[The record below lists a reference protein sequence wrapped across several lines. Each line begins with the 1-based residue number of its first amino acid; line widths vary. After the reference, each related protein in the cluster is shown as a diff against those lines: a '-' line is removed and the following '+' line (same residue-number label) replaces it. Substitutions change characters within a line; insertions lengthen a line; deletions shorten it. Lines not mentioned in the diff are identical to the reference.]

1 MAGYK
6 YFPMGHQHQNSVLVC
21 TDGQEIARCP
31 GCPIIFRVD
40 GIDEFIGGRIIKRF
54 SFNTFSAWKDP
65 STGTFIQNH
74 WLVPMDE
81 FVKSGIEGAIDNSPG
96 GNTMADKVPASA
108 SVWIVASSSGKGRV
122 SMSAEPKQHET
133 EREAMAEATRLASV
147 VPPGSTTKAYIVFQ
161 MVGIAEVKQN
171 TKKGF

>member
-1 MAGYK
+1 MAGYS
-6 YFPMGHQHQNSVLVC
+6 YFPIGSQHQNSVLVC
-21 TDGQEIARCP
+21 TDGQEIARCLN
-31 GCPIIFRVD
+31 CPIVFHVD
-40 GIDEFIGGRIIKRF
+40 GTDEFLGAKVIKRF
-54 SFNTFSAWKDP
+54 SFNVFSAWKDP
-65 STGTFIQNH
+65 DTGTFVQNH

-108 SVWIVASSSGKGRV
+108 TVWVVGSSSGKGRI

-133 EREAMAEATRLASV
+133 EREAMAEATRLAAA
-147 VPPGSTTKAYIVFQ
+147 VPAGSTTKAYIVFQ
-161 MVGIAEVKQN
+161 MVGVAEVRQN

>member
-1 MAGYK
+1 MAGYS
-6 YFPMGHQHQNSVLVC
+6 YFPIGSQHQNSVLVC

-31 GCPIIFRVD
+31 NCPIVFRVD
-40 GIDEFIGGRIIKRF
+40 GTYEFLDAKVIKRF
-54 SFNTFSAWKDP
+54 SFNTYSAWKDP
-65 STGTFIQNH
+65 DTGTFVQNY

-81 FVKSGIEGAIDNSPG
+81 FIKSGIKSAIDNSPG

-108 SVWIVASSSGKGRV
+108 TVWVVGSSSGKGRI

-161 MVGIAEVKQN
+161 MVGVAEVRQN

>member
-1 MAGYK
+1 MAGYS
-6 YFPMGHQHQNSVLVC
+6 YFPIGHQHQNSVLVC

-31 GCPIIFRVD
+31 NCPIIFRVE
-40 GIDEFIGGRIIKRF
+40 GIDDLLGGRMINRF

-96 GNTMADKVPASA
+96 GNIMADKVPASA
-108 SVWIVASSSGKGRV
+108 SVWIVASSSGKGRI

-133 EREAMAEATRLASV
+133 EREAMTEATRLASV

>member
-31 GCPIIFRVD
+31 NCPIIFRVD
-40 GIDEFIGGRIIKRF
+40 GIDDLLGELIIKRF

-65 STGTFIQNH
+65 STGIFIQNQ

-81 FVKSGIEGAIDNSPG
+81 FIKSGIKGAIDNSPG
-96 GNTMADKVPASA
+96 GNTMADKVLSSA
-108 SVWIVASSSGKGRV
+108 TVWIVGSSSGKGRI
-122 SMSAEPKQHET
+122 SISAEPKQHET
-133 EREAMAEATRLASV
+133 EHEAMAEATRLASV
-147 VPPGSTTKAYIVFQ
+147 APLGSTIKAYIVFQ

-171 TKKGF
+171 IRKGF

>member
-1 MAGYK
+1 MAGYE

-31 GCPIIFRVD
+31 NCPIIFRVD
-40 GIDEFIGGRIIKRF
+40 GVDDLLGGRIIKRF

-65 STGTFIQNH
+65 STGTFVQNH
-74 WLVPMDE
+74 WLVPIDE
-81 FVKSGIEGAIDNSPG
+81 FIKSSIEGAIDNSPG

-133 EREAMAEATRLASV
+133 EREAMTEATRLANA
-147 VPPGSTTKAYIVFQ
+147 VPSASTTKAYIVFQ
-161 MVGIAEVKQN
+161 MVGVAEVKQN

>member
-1 MAGYK
+1 MAGYS
-6 YFPMGHQHQNSVLVC
+6 YFPIGHQYQNSVLVC

-31 GCPIIFRVD
+31 NCPIVFRIN
-40 GIDEFIGGRIIKRF
+40 GIEEPFGSAVIKRF
-54 SFNTFSAWKDP
+54 SFNIFSAWRDP
-65 STGTFIQNH
+65 DTDTFIQNH
-74 WLVPMDE
+74 WLVPMDD

-108 SVWIVASSSGKGRV
+108 TVWVVGSSSGKGRI

-147 VPPGSTTKAYIVFQ
+147 VPAGSTTKAYIVFQ
-161 MVGIAEVKQN
+161 MVGVAEVRQN

>member
-1 MAGYK
+1 MAGYF
-6 YFPMGHQHQNSVLVC
+6 YFPIGSQHQNSVLVC

-31 GCPIIFRVD
+31 NCPIVFRVD
-40 GIDEFIGGRIIKRF
+40 DTDEFLGQKVIKRF
-54 SFNTFSAWKDP
+54 SFNMFSAWRDP
-65 STGTFIQNH
+65 DTGTFVQNH

-108 SVWIVASSSGKGRV
+108 TVWVVGSSSGKGRI
-122 SMSAEPKQHET
+122 SMSAEPKQHES
-133 EREAMAEATRLASV
+133 EREAMAEATRLAAA
-147 VPPGSTTKAYIVFQ
+147 VPAGSTTKAYIVFQ
-161 MVGIAEVKQN
+161 MVGVAEVRQN

>member
-1 MAGYK
+1 MAGYS
-6 YFPMGHQHQNSVLVC
+6 YFPIGSQHQNSVLVC

-31 GCPIIFRVD
+31 NCPIVLRVD
-40 GIDEFIGGRIIKRF
+40 GIDELLFRTIKRF

-65 STGTFIQNH
+65 DTGIFVQNH

-81 FVKSGIEGAIDNSPG
+81 FIKSGIEGAIDNSPG

-108 SVWIVASSSGKGRV
+108 TVWVVGSSSGKGRI

-133 EREAMAEATRLASV
+133 EREAMAEATRLAAA
-147 VPPGSTTKAYIVFQ
+147 VPAGSTTKAYIVFQ
-161 MVGIAEVKQN
+161 MVGVAEVRQN